1 MKKIYMVFI
10 LGLIGICILTGCSF
24 SINKDIKFEKESTFE
39 KFDVDYTT
47 NNDGTYT
54 YKDSSYK
61 YIIDVS
67 GTEADTLTI
76 FRILT
81 NNKKTSFEDISSSL
95 KKSDVSNVVPEFV
108 ILGWKSDK
116 KLK

>member
-1 MKKIYMVFI
+1 MKKNYMVFI
-10 LGLIGICILTGCSF
+10 LGLIGICILTGCIF
-24 SINKDIKFEKESTFE
+24 STNKDIKFEKESTFE

-54 YKDSSYK
+54 YKDNSYK
-61 YIIDVS
+61 YIIEVS
-67 GTEADTLTI
+67 GIEADTLTI

-108 ILGWKSDK
+108 ILGWKSGNK
-116 KLK
+116 SN